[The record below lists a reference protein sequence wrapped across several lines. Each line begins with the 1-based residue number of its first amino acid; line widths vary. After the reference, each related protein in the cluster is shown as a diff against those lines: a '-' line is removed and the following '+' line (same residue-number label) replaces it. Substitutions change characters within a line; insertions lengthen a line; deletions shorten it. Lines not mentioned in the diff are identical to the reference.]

1 MIYVVGGGVAGLVAA
16 RTLVLEGAQV
26 TLLEASDRLGGTV
39 TSHEVGGLTLDAGAE
54 SFATRGGTVAALA
67 TSLGL
72 AAEVAE
78 PNPAGAWLQRTD
90 GSTVPLPATNLLG
103 IPGVPLASD
112 VISAVGARAA
122 FRAQLDQLMPS
133 TVGGRSTTLGE
144 LVRRRMGRGVLD
156 SLVTPIVQ
164 GIHSRHPDELDLDRV
179 APGLRAALLR
189 EGSLARAVRELRGS
203 ATAGAAVN
211 GIRGGVH
218 RLVIELTA
226 DLARFGVDVRLGSRV
241 TAADATGVTVG
252 GERLEGAVLVAAPGV
267 VGSAAGER
275 VTLATL
281 VVDCAALDAAP
292 RGTGVLT
299 RGSEPRALT
308 HATAKWAWLAERA
321 GEARHVIRLSYSQA
335 VTQAAAVADAE
346 RLLGVTFEK
355 VVDFALV
362 EWQRPAPQTS
372 SLEGVWVTGEAVSG
386 TGLAAVVAHATATA
400 LEALDHLKLEL

>member
-1 MIYVVGGGVAGLVAA
+1 MIFVVGGGVAGLVAA
-16 RTLVLEGAQV
+16 RTLVLEGAEV

-54 SFATRGGTVAALA
+54 SFATRRGTVAALA

-72 AAEVAE
+72 AADVVE

-112 VISAVGARAA
+112 VLSAIGARAA
-122 FRAQLDQLMPS
+122 FRAQLDQLMPG
-133 TVGGRSTTLGE
+133 TVGARSTTLGE

-156 SLVTPIVQ
+156 ALVTPIVQ

-241 TAADATGVTVG
+241 TAVDATGVTVSIAATV
-252 GERLEGAVLVAAPGV
+252 GEPSRDGVSTGCSEARAGAFATRPRDHTPSTRTSSTTRPMKRTPLSTTIHIEMVTGPDSTSAGV
-267 VGSAAGER
+267 S
-275 VTLATL
+275 
-281 VVDCAALDAAP
+281 D
-292 RGTGVLT
+292 GVLN
-299 RGSEPRALT
+299 
-308 HATAKWAWLAERA
+308 
-321 GEARHVIRLSYSQA
+321 
-335 VTQAAAVADAE
+335 VADAGF
-346 RLLGVTFEK
+346 L
-355 VVDFALV
+355 
-362 EWQRPAPQTS
+362 
-372 SLEGVWVTGEAVSG
+372 
-386 TGLAAVVAHATATA
+386 
-400 LEALDHLKLEL
+400 

>member
-1 MIYVVGGGVAGLVAA
+1 VIFVVGGGVAGLVAA
-16 RTLVLEGAQV
+16 RTLVLEGAEV

-54 SFATRGGTVAALA
+54 SFATRRGTVAALA

-72 AAEVAE
+72 AADVVE

-112 VISAVGARAA
+112 VLSAIGARAA
-122 FRAQLDQLMPS
+122 FRAQLDQLMPG
-133 TVGGRSTTLGE
+133 TVGARSTTLGE

-156 SLVTPIVQ
+156 ALVTPIVQ

-226 DLARFGVDVRLGSRV
+226 DLARFGVDVRLNTRV
-241 TAADATGVTVG
+241 TAVDAEGVMVG
-252 GERLEGAVLVAAPGV
+252 EERLEGTVLVAAPGV
-267 VGSAAGER
+267 VGSAAGEQ

-299 RGSEPRALT
+299 GGSEPRALT

-321 GEARHVIRLSYSQA
+321 GAGRHVIRLSYSQA
-335 VTQAAAVADAE
+335 VTQAVAVADAQ
-346 RLLGVTFEK
+346 RLLGVTFET

-372 SLEGVWVTGEAVSG
+372 SVEGVWLTGESVSG
-386 TGLAAVVAHATATA
+386 TGLAAVIAHAMATA